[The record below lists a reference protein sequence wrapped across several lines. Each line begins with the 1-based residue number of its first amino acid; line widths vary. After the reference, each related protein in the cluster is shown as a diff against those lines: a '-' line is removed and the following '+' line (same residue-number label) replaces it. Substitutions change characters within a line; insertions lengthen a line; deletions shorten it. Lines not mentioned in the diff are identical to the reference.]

1 IDTLVLGCTHYPL
14 LKPVI
19 NATIG
24 ATGERVALVDSAEAT
39 AEETAQLLERH
50 GLISDSSDTSGAGAC
65 RFYVTDAAG
74 RFHRIAERILDEPL
88 DHLEAVEVWGN
99 DKLETK

>member
-1 IDTLVLGCTHYPL
+1 
-14 LKPVI
+14 VI
-19 NATIG
+19 KSTIG
-24 ATGERVALVDSAEAT
+24 TTDGDGVTLVDSAEAT

-50 GLISDSSDTSGAGAC
+50 GLLNHPLEPMTGPTNAGAS

-74 RFHRIAERILDEPL
+74 RFHRIAERILEEPL

-99 DKLETK
+99 DKLEPE